1 MQLSISQKISD
12 RFLQYLFGCIAVFPL
27 LTSAVY
33 FHITLNQIFAL
44 TFSLVVCGL
53 WFHNKVY
60 GLTSAVVFFLI
71 KPFWLRLAYD
81 IDMTMYG
88 NSGFDL
94 LGITPTLILVGFI
107 GSYIYFTIL
116 EKKKLCPDKTRI
128 LIAVF
133 SALCF
138 VSIFFPTN
146 SIVIGLG
153 GFQRNIFPNMLILF
167 LSVSIF
173 KTEKDI
179 LYLVKSL
186 TVVGL
191 ITILYGIGQFIVG
204 IYPWEILWMKN
215 IGFANSTAGWL
226 TIGIRGIEFRIFSM
240 FYYRTDFF
248 FTNVLIFTLLITYA
262 KSFTRKMKFIK
273 ISYYT
278 LWFLMMIVTFE
289 RTPFIMSALA
299 LAITYYLNASKS
311 KKKQLI
317 TVAVIFAVISY
328 STLLIFEPYLKSS
341 GIDSLI
347 RLAEMTNPLEAD
359 SIHDRADNYWGPAL
373 DVIKANPMGV
383 GIGNASAT
391 KASGQ
396 LNFADT
402 GSIHTHNEILQK
414 VFETGYFGGLLF
426 LILMISILIDS
437 LHLSKIRNTMHKFG
451 NAMSTCTLVFMMS
464 SMITLTFSGG
474 RGLTYWLLVGIML
487 GTLDRNKSVDTKIEN
502 KVQEVEYVS

>member
-1 MQLSISQKISD
+1 MQISLTQKTPLKFIQYCVGALTIVFILS
-12 RFLQYLFGCIAVFPL
+12 LALFFQ
-27 LTSAVY
+27 
-33 FHITLNQIFAL
+33 ITINQIFAL
-44 TFSLVVCGL
+44 SFSLIVCGL

-60 GLTSAVVFFLI
+60 GLTSALIFFLI

-81 IDMTMYG
+81 IDMSLYG

-94 LGITPTLILVGFI
+94 LGITPTIILVGFI
-107 GSYIYFTIL
+107 STHIYFSIL
-116 EKKKLCPDKTRI
+116 EKKKLCPDRTRI
-128 LIAVF
+128 LIALF
-133 SALCF
+133 STLCF
-138 VSIFFPTN
+138 ISIFFPTN

-153 GFQRNIFPNMLILF
+153 GFQRNILPNMLILF
-167 LSVSIF
+167 LSLVIY

-179 LYLVKSL
+179 LFL
-186 TVVGL
+186 TKTLSVVGL
-191 ITILYGIGQFIVG
+191 ITIIYGIGQFIVG
-204 IYPWEILWMKN
+204 IFPWEILWMKN
-215 IGFANSTAGWL
+215 VGFANSTAGWL

-262 KSFTRKMKFIK
+262 KSFTGYMKFVK
-273 ISYYT
+273 IAYYI
-278 LWFLMMIVTFE
+278 LWFVMMIITFE

-299 LAITYYLNASKS
+299 IAISYYLNASKP
-311 KKKQLI
+311 KKKLI
-317 TVAVIFAVISY
+317 LTVTFSVTILLY

-347 RLAEMTNPLEAD
+347 RLAEMTNPLEAG
-359 SIHDRADNYWGPAL
+359 SIHDRTDNYWGPAI

-391 KASGQ
+391 KVSGQ

-426 LILMISILIDS
+426 LILMISILLDS
-437 LHLSKIRNTMHKFG
+437 IHITGIQNTKNKFG
-451 NAMSTCTLVFMMS
+451 NAMTTCTLVFMMS

-474 RGLTYWLLVGIML
+474 RGLTYWLFVGIML
-487 GTLDRNKSVDTKIEN
+487 SIKDKNTKSLTEIKYTE
-502 KVQEVEYVS
+502 KMYETA